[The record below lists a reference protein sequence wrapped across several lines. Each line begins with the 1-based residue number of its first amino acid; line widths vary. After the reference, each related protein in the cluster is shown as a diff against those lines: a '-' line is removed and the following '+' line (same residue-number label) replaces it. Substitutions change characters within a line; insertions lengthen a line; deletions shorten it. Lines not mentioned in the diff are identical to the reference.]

1 MIICA
6 CVYDVDTS
14 KIVLFYQGDKLEEND
29 VLQQAKDK
37 LPTYMCPNEIIKLP
51 RMPYNANGKI
61 DRQNLKNIIKKEG

>member
-1 MIICA
+1 M
-6 CVYDVDTS
+6 
-14 KIVLFYQGDKLEEND
+14 LFYQGDKLEEND

-61 DRQNLKNIIKKEG
+61 DRVKLKEMYKEEQNG